1 MPDAPLVAPPIVP
14 RSIMVSP
21 FQKRGVSIPGRGQA
35 HADDLPVIVDAPSLL
50 LPPSVMMAPCSQSA
64 ACTSPVL
71 VLLGPTTYPRS
82 LIANGCG
89 VMEQKRRGS
98 IASVSIILAIT

>member
-1 MPDAPLVAPPIVP
+1 
-14 RSIMVSP
+14 MVTS
-21 FQKRGVSIPGRGQA
+21 
-35 HADDLPVIVDAPSLL
+35 
-50 LPPSVMMAPCSQSA
+50 APCSQSA